1 MKLKFFSFLSIA
13 FLAMLVNVSIANA
26 QVKPRLLVFKK
37 TAGYHHGSI
46 PLAALAVMKLG
57 EENGFLVDT
66 TTDANKIVES
76 NLKNYT
82 AVVFAST
89 TGDILNP
96 AQQVDLERFIQAGGG
111 FVGIHAAA
119 DAEYNWPWYGK
130 MIGGWFAHHPA
141 QQMATL
147 TVVDKNFMATKMLP
161 TEWMRKDEWYHYK
174 SINPDIHILINLE
187 ESSLNYNKNGSDDAF
202 KMGAS
207 HPIAWYHEFDGGR
220 VFYTGLGHTDE
231 SYSEPLFLQHLLGGI
246 QYAIGKNA
254 PLNYAKAK
262 SQHVPAN

>member
-1 MKLKFFSFLSIA
+1 MKVKFISFLSIA
-13 FLAMLVNVSIANA
+13 FLAVLLSISIANA

-46 PLAALAVMKLG
+46 PLAALAVMKMG
-57 EENGFLVDT
+57 GENGFVVDT
-66 TTDANKIVES
+66 TTDAGKIVEG

-89 TGDILNP
+89 TGDILNA
-96 AQQVDLERFIQAGGG
+96 AQQADLERFIQAGGG

-147 TVVDKNFMATKMLP
+147 TVVDKSFIATSMLP
-161 TEWMRKDEWYHYK
+161 AEWKRKDEWYHYK
-174 SINPDIHILINLE
+174 SVNPDIHILLNLE
-187 ESSLNYNKNGSDDAF
+187 ESSLTYNKNGGDDAF

-246 QYAIGKNA
+246 KYAIGKNA

-262 SQHVPAN
+262 SQRVSAN